1 MFLAVE
7 ICDERFHTSR
17 PTTRKVGLG
26 SELPKHRF
34 SAHSAPSRRISRLPS
49 PAKQW
54 RAVRPHSNRVSRVK
68 KVTHSRQRPTL
79 HRLSSKPASRIS
91 PRPPRHICRS
101 LRKKKG
107 MRSCFFHSESIAKLT
122 QALADLINLFATNLI
137 EER

>member
-79 HRLSSKPASRIS
+79 HRLSSKPASRHD
-91 PRPPRHICRS
+91 RPGTYADRS
-101 LRKKKG
+101 EKK
-107 MRSCFFHSESIAKLT
+107 RECDPVFSI
-122 QALADLINLFATNLI
+122 QRALQS
-137 EER
+137 